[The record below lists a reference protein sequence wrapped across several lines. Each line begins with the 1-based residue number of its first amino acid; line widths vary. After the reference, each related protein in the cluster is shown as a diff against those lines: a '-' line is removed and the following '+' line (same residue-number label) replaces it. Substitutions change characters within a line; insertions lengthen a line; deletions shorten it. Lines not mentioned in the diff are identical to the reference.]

1 MSPDRAT
8 RNHFAGKYALQKPPN
23 IPLYSSN
30 IHIKRG
36 LLDRC
41 CDRVIVSQ
49 LIDSAEKRKDIGPEK
64 VIEFLLDHLDNNAR
78 RRDLLNHGLNSSD
91 MLRSVSPR
99 CIATDT
105 VAIKAYCIL
114 SVVYFVINEW
124 HLKRILCPFLLRNVS
139 RFDGNHLP
147 PVLFSIFFSHT
158 ETISEND
165 QYYERQYVRNHSSKF
180 SRLDTETRYNQQ
192 SDLVSRVSGGTDS
205 FRVLSRGKVSTRV
218 RRVTLLQAVTENG
231 VSSEVSA
238 NIIFLF
244 FSTFANKMTVVDFLL
259 LGYKRNFKR

>member
-1 MSPDRAT
+1 MSVTITLFFPFFFCVFFPFLLFIYFFSFFFFDNLQMCVCSLGFEIDFFSPLHSLAYLSFILDYLHSHTETEWNHFYKYLIDLASNVTSTITIETDRAHYYFFFFSFFFFSRITKFLFHRIICRIQLCARTSLITSSFPIPLSPDRAT

-23 IPLYSSN
+23 IPLCSSN

-114 SVVYFVINEW
+114 SVAYFVINE
-124 HLKRILCPFLLRNVS
+124 FV
-139 RFDGNHLP
+139 
-147 PVLFSIFFSHT
+147 
-158 ETISEND
+158 
-165 QYYERQYVRNHSSKF
+165 
-180 SRLDTETRYNQQ
+180 
-192 SDLVSRVSGGTDS
+192 
-205 FRVLSRGKVSTRV
+205 
-218 RRVTLLQAVTENG
+218 
-231 VSSEVSA
+231 
-238 NIIFLF
+238 
-244 FSTFANKMTVVDFLL
+244 
-259 LGYKRNFKR
+259 